1 MASIK
6 LGTIVVGIRG
16 TVGGLLLSSNL
27 GGPYARIWS
36 KGSNP
41 RKPLQTSARTV
52 FGGQATAWAGIDG
65 AVRADWGVWAA
76 APAQARTN
84 SLGLSYN
91 MSGFNALVSNTRN
104 MISVGRTPSTAA
116 PTLTKPTAPAGLTCT
131 IEGHPTTCTLSW
143 SVNPFGASYDCII
156 ECSLATGP
164 GATVA
169 RGPWKQV
176 YTAQSPSSSP
186 VDFSGGFAARFG
198 SAWPGQRVF
207 VRVYRQNLE
216 GYRSEAT
223 ALTVDV
229 GI

>member
-1 MASIK
+1 MASVK

-27 GGPYARIWS
+27 GGPYARAWS

-41 RKPLQTSARTV
+41 RTVVQTSSRAA
-52 FGGQATAWAGIDG
+52 FSEQATTWAGVDVAERLQWNAWA
-65 AVRADWGVWAA
+65 AQ
-76 APAQARTN
+76 PAQSRTN
-84 SLGLSYN
+84 SLGESYN
-91 MSGFNALVSNTRN
+91 FSGFNALVSNNRN
-104 MISVGRTPSTAA
+104 LASVGRAAITTA
-116 PTLTKPTAPAGLTCT
+116 PTLTKPTAPAGLACT
-131 IEGHPTTCTLSW
+131 IDGHPSHCELTWT
-143 SVNPFGASYDCII
+143 VNPFGASYDCII
-156 ECSLATGP
+156 ECSLARGQ

-176 YTAQSPSSSP
+176 FIAQSPSSSP
-186 VDFSGGFAARFG
+186 VDFSVGFATRFG

-216 GYRSEAT
+216 GYRSAAT

-229 GI
+229 GL